1 MIPSKLYLAAA
12 VKAIDAHYSKDSGL
26 DSYALMK
33 LAARSVLAEISTRLD
48 GYSKALIVCG
58 TGNNAGDGL
67 LVATMLAD
75 RGWSVNVVLVGGSEK
90 FSPASHRALTACKA
104 SQASFISPPD
114 QIDAETLVVD
124 ALLGV
129 GFRFPLRAE
138 YRSLIRL
145 INCSDGPVVALDLP
159 SGLHPDSGLSDG
171 VCIQATLTITFL
183 VPKLGLYHGVGQA
196 NAGEIVLAD
205 LGVPD
210 ALIDQYSAES
220 VQVLTS
226 KPLPKRPASAHK
238 GQFGHVLIIG
248 GNNGFGGA
256 CLLATEAALRSGAGL
271 VSVISQAVHRSS
283 MLARCPEAMFS
294 AADFNTNIEALLE
307 KCHAVVIGPGLGQD
321 EWARNLLNQ
330 VLRSSKPTVLDADAL
345 NLQAGT
351 ALPRSNVVLTPH
363 PKEAAR
369 LLGQQDVSVDR
380 LAVLSALQAVH
391 PSVVVLKGAETL
403 VGSESKV
410 GINIYPNPG
419 LATGGTGDV
428 LAGMIGALVAQ
439 GHSLFDA
446 ASLGVAHHSQ
456 AGLMAN
462 QKFGEVGLLARDVID
477 EIPHSLAGNL

>member
-1 MIPSKLYLAAA
+1 
-12 VKAIDAHYSKDSGL
+12 
-26 DSYALMK
+26 
-33 LAARSVLAEISTRLD
+33 
-48 GYSKALIVCG
+48 
-58 TGNNAGDGL
+58 
-67 LVATMLAD
+67 
-75 RGWSVNVVLVGGSEK
+75 
-90 FSPASHRALTACKA
+90 
-104 SQASFISPPD
+104 
-114 QIDAETLVVD
+114 
-124 ALLGV
+124 
-129 GFRFPLRAE
+129 
-138 YRSLIRL
+138 
-145 INCSDGPVVALDLP
+145 
-159 SGLHPDSGLSDG
+159 
-171 VCIQATLTITFL
+171 
-183 VPKLGLYHGVGQA
+183 
-196 NAGEIVLAD
+196 
-205 LGVPD
+205 
-210 ALIDQYSAES
+210 
-220 VQVLTS
+220 
-226 KPLPKRPASAHK
+226 LPKRPASAHK

-271 VSVISQAVHRSS
+271 VSVISQAAHRSS

-351 ALPRSNVVLTPH
+351 ALPKSNVVLTPH

-369 LLGQQDVSVDR
+369 LLGQQDVSEDR